1 MARREQ
7 TDWSSATTPSD
18 AGKDEIPPGDTD
30 EPFRLAANS
39 GFGFFLVFG
48 LVVALLTVLV
58 LWLLGLHGGLAAN
71 G

>member
-1 MARREQ
+1 
-7 TDWSSATTPSD
+7 
-18 AGKDEIPPGDTD
+18 
-30 EPFRLAANS
+30 LAANS